1 MTDPTNT
8 TAKPEIIERL
18 NDAVDH
24 AHAVLAGVQ
33 LEIFTLKRGVVG
45 NYHHVSKKYLPLN
58 LAEFTFR
65 HNHGKDP
72 NLFDSIVAGC

>member
-18 NDAVDH
+18 KDAVEH
-24 AHAVLAGVQ
+24 AHAMLAGVQ
-33 LEIFTLKRGVVG
+33 LEIFTLKRVVG
-45 NYHHVSKKYLPLN
+45 NYHQVSKKYVPLY

-65 HNHGKDP
+65 HNHRKDP
-72 NLFDSIVAGC
+72 NRFDSIVAGC